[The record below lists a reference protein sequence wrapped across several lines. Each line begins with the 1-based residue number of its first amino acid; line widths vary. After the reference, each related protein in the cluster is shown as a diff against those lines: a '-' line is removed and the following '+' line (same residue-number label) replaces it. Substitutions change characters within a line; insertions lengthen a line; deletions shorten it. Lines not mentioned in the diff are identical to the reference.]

1 VGVVIKEIQRNSNEI
16 IRVEVSEFKGHE
28 LINIRIWYSSIDQNT
43 GELTYKPTQKGVA
56 LNIEHFAELKDGI
69 LRLEN
74 YITDKAKGSQPEQ
87 FEEAITLD
95 VQEDEIGEDERK

>member
-1 VGVVIKEIQRNSNEI
+1 MGVVIKEIQRNSNEI
-16 IRVEVSEFKGHE
+16 IRIEVSEFKGHE
-28 LINIRIWYSSIDQNT
+28 LINIRIWYSSIDSNT

-69 LRLEN
+69 ARLEH
-74 YITDKAKGSQPEQ
+74 YITDKVQGSQPEQ

-95 VQEDEIGEDERK
+95 VDEDELEESEEK